1 MSASLLV
8 DLGNTCQ
15 QIQTIGA
22 TGAAVSGVI
31 YAASGATIGQSCN
44 MPYSDT
50 YCNVQVNAVPTFASG
65 QLRIQVQTAP
75 ADVSGQYTDP
85 TSGLAVLPTWFS
97 SGGILILNSG
107 GILGGTISAQ
117 TSGDSFY
124 SGACEAAAFQR
135 PGQFAR
141 ANVLSG
147 DFFTGSLIVNFI
159 SQWKTTGSGGGFSLQ
174 PQGSGPGGP
183 SLINV

>member
-1 MSASLLV
+1 MGS
-8 DLGNTCQ
+8 TCQ
-15 QIQTIGA
+15 LITTIQP
-22 TGAAVSGVI
+22 TGTSTSGNI
-31 YAASGATIGQSCN
+31 FAASGATIGGSCA

-50 YCNVQVNAVPTFASG
+50 YCNVLVTAQPTYASG
-65 QLRIQVQTAP
+65 QLRVQVQTAP

-85 TSGLAVLPTWFS
+85 TSGLAQLPTWFQ

-107 GILGGTISAQ
+107 GILGGTIAAQ

-124 SGACEAAAFQR
+124 SGCCKAAAFQR
-135 PGQFAR
+135 PNVFAR

-147 DFFTGSLIVNFI
+147 DFFAGSLAVSFI
-159 SQWKTTGSGGGFSLQ
+159 SQYRTTGSGGGFSFQ

-183 SLINV
+183 SQISV